1 MSDMVLAF
9 NVLDT
14 ADLSE
19 MDRKLVLTGV
29 NYSEGKSKKTL
40 LTQMKD
46 ALKKFVGRAVVATGE
61 TDGKAVKVE
70 DSTFVTTEN
79 IEKVLM
85 MQGGKKPKGRSRI

>member
-1 MSDMVLAF
+1 MKNNGCEMSDMVLAF
-9 NVLDT
+9 NLLDT

-61 TDGKAVKVE
+61 TDGKV
-70 DSTFVTTEN
+70 
-79 IEKVLM
+79 VL
-85 MQGGKKPKGRSRI
+85 RSRTQLLLLQRILRKFS